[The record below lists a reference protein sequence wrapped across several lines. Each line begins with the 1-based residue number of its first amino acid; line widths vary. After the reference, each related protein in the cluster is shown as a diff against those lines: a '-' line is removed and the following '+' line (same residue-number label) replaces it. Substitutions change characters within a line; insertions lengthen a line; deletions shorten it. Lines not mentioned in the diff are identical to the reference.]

1 MARYKLYQVWPLKFK
16 DMQGSTRIQM
26 NAFQQDRDYSLL
38 VPMNMKSP
46 ATQTPKHAGIGY
58 NGSRKKYTI
67 TRKNGILNIA
77 GYWYW

>member
-1 MARYKLYQVWPLKFK
+1 MARYKLYRAWPLKFK

-46 ATQTPKHAGIGY
+46 ATQAIRG
-58 NGSRKKYTI
+58 
-67 TRKNGILNIA
+67 
-77 GYWYW
+77 